1 MTYLFSIVNMCV
13 LKHYIQMIMKC
24 LKHREQLI
32 NCHLNIRQLAYAGH
46 SQNLLSTTYMI
57 KIGAINH
64 GFLNFVS
71 DNLISS
77 QQTFNLGS
85 VLNDIFRV
93 YLIKRK
99 YDKYIGVAHIIHTRI
114 VQIEQVGGGFVGG
127 SHHSALTKGVVPSQ
141 NTHQKHLLV
150 SASVC
155 VAIRKLGT
163 LCKVA
168 SFAVLGSCGL
178 AAESEVEALPT
189 DGIYVLV

>member
-1 MTYLFSIVNMCV
+1 MDFWILYL
-13 LKHYIQMIMKC
+13 
-24 LKHREQLI
+24 
-32 NCHLNIRQLAYAGH
+32 
-46 SQNLLSTTYMI
+46 TT
-57 KIGAINH
+57 
-64 GFLNFVS
+64 F
-71 DNLISS
+71 ISS

-189 DGIYVLV
+189 DGIYVLVWCSMKEFLFIYITRFLLHAHFLSLAENISFEIFTFHNTCIRF